1 MLSLTRKADYALVAM
16 ADLACQEPARV
27 SAREIAERSHLPLPV
42 LTNILKR
49 LTRQGLVTSTRGA
62 KGGYRLARG
71 PGQITLAD
79 LIHAVESP
87 IRFARCCHTEEADDE
102 SVCDKEDVC
111 RIKGPVRRVNQSLR
125 EFLGQVTL
133 AHIAWDTVPIGI
145 ECAGSGSG
153 SGHHAGV
160 TMTEPRAN
168 GEAAGSGRTE
178 G

>member
-16 ADLACQEPARV
+16 AELACREPARV

-62 KGGYRLARG
+62 KGGYRLAREAE
-71 PGQITLAD
+71 QISLAD

-87 IRFARCCHTEEADDE
+87 IRFARCCDTDEADADCG
-102 SVCDKEDVC
+102 CDKEDVC
-111 RIKGPVRRVNQSLR
+111 RIKGPVQRVHESLKK
-125 EFLGQVTL
+125 FLGQVTL
-133 AHIAWDTVPIGI
+133 AQIAWDTVTIGVEHVGNGVGSPPAAGITNI
-145 ECAGSGSG
+145 EPATQGK
-153 SGHHAGV
+153 
-160 TMTEPRAN
+160 
-168 GEAAGSGRTE
+168 AAGSSGTR